1 METKICSGP
10 FGIFPNGNFA
20 AGATA
25 CRFATRFPVLIS
37 PAGRFAAC
45 IKPRTSADA
54 GVAAKNAQA
63 ENPQTMAQAAP
74 ALAGNPCNS
83 DKAILFAWKL
93 LNRSSPNRSS
103 PSRRETQPKLGILM
117 ELTA

>member
-1 METKICSGP
+1 MRMTGLTS
-10 FGIFPNGNFA
+10 A
-20 AGATA
+20 AG
-25 CRFATRFPVLIS
+25 
-37 PAGRFAAC
+37 GFAAC

-117 ELTA
+117 ELTAFRHGLDGLHTSPVGIMANRQQI